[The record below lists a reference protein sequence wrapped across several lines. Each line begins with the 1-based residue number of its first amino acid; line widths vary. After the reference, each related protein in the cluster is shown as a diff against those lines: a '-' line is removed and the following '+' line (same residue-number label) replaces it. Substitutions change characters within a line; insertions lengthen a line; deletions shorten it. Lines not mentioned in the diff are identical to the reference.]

1 MDNLFFKEENKMIQN
16 MVCDFAKGQIQPI
29 VKELDKNGIFPK
41 EIVKKMGQL
50 GLMGINVPA
59 KYGGSDLDTVA
70 YSTAIIEL
78 AKVDASVAITMAS
91 HTSLGTLPLLLFGNE
106 RLKKKHLPKIASGEM
121 LSALGLIEPHTGSD
135 IGSIKTI
142 ATKVGE
148 KYIVNGEKNFII
160 NAGEAGLLS
169 FTSRVVEK
177 GTYKGIG
184 VFMVSTDIKGL
195 RIGEKENKMG
205 LRASD
210 TRSVYFENMEVDFS
224 SMLYF
229 SKNGINK
236 FLKNLTLGRI
246 SIAALSVG
254 TAKAAYQK
262 AMEYSNDRIAFNKP
276 INHFQSN
283 SFKLADM
290 ATKIEASELLVYH
303 AAWLKDKGENFI
315 KEAAMAKL
323 YASEAA
329 MEITREAIQIH
340 GGYGYVHEYDVERFF
355 RDAKILEIV
364 EGTSEI
370 QRLTI
375 SKEIIKDKMA

>member
-1 MDNLFFKEENKMIQN
+1 MDNLFFKEEHKMIQN
-16 MVCDFAKGQIQPI
+16 MVCDFAKSEIRPLA
-29 VKELDKNGIFPK
+29 KELDKNGSFPRR
-41 EIVKKMGQL
+41 IVEKMGQL
-50 GLMGINVPA
+50 GLMGINIPA

-91 HTSLGTLPLLLFGNE
+91 HSSLGTLPLLLFGNE
-106 RLKKKHLPKIASGEM
+106 RLKQKYLPKIASGEM
-121 LSALGLIEPHTGSD
+121 LSALALIEPHGGSD
-135 IGSIKTI
+135 IELIKTI

-148 KYIVNGEKNFII
+148 KYIVNGEKTFVT
-160 NAGEAGLLS
+160 NAGEAGFLS

-177 GTYKGIG
+177 DSDKGIG
-184 VFMVSTDIKGL
+184 VFIVSTDIKGL

-205 LRASD
+205 WRASD

-236 FLKNLTLGRI
+236 FLESLTLGRL
-246 SIAALSVG
+246 SIGALSVG

-276 INHFQSN
+276 INHFQSI

-303 AAWLKDKGENFI
+303 AAWLKDKGKNFI

-340 GGYGYVHEYDVERFF
+340 GGYGYVRENDVERFF

-364 EGTSEI
+364 DGTSEI

-375 SKEIIKDKMA
+375 SREIIKDKMA

>member
-1 MDNLFFKEENKMIQN
+1 MDNLFFNEEHKMIQN
-16 MVCDFAKGQIQPI
+16 MVCDFAKDEILPI
-29 VKELDKNGIFPK
+29 VKKLDKNGSFPI
-41 EIVKKMGQL
+41 EIVKKMGEL

-59 KYGGSDLDTVA
+59 KYGGSNLDTIA
-70 YSTAIIEL
+70 YTTAIIEL
-78 AKVDASVAITMAS
+78 AKVDASVAVTMAS
-91 HTSLGTLPLLLFGNE
+91 HSSLGTLPLLLFGNE

-121 LSALGLIEPHTGSD
+121 LSALGLIEPNGGSD
-135 IGSIKTI
+135 IELIKTI

-148 KYIVNGEKNFII
+148 KYIVNGEKTFVT
-160 NAGEAGLLS
+160 NAGEAGFLS

-177 GTYKGIG
+177 DSDKGIG
-184 VFMVSTDIKGL
+184 VFIVSTDIKGL

-205 LRASD
+205 WRASD

-236 FLKNLTLGRI
+236 FLESLTLGRL
-246 SIAALSVG
+246 SIGALSVG

-276 INHFQSN
+276 INHFQSI

-303 AAWLKDKGENFI
+303 AAWLKDKGKNFI

-364 EGTSEI
+364 DGTSEI

-375 SKEIIKDKMA
+375 SREIIKDKMA

>member
-1 MDNLFFKEENKMIQN
+1 MDNLFFKEEHKMIQN
-16 MVCDFAKGQIQPI
+16 MVCEFAKDEILPI
-29 VKELDKNGIFPK
+29 AKELDKNGSFPR
-41 EIVKKMGQL
+41 EIVKNMGKL

-59 KYGGSDLDTVA
+59 KYGGSGLDTIA

-78 AKVDASVAITMAS
+78 ARVDASVAITMAS
-91 HTSLGTLPLLLFGNE
+91 HTSLGTLPLLLFGSE
-106 RLKKKHLPKIASGEM
+106 GLKKKHLPNIASGEI
-121 LSALGLIEPHTGSD
+121 LSAFGFTEPNAGSD
-135 IGSIKTI
+135 IEAIKTT

-148 KYIVNGEKNFII
+148 KYIINGEKIFVT

-169 FTSRVVEK
+169 FTSRIIEN
-177 GTYKGIG
+177 GNDKGIG
-184 VFMVSTDIKGL
+184 VFIVPTDVKGL

-205 LRASD
+205 WRASD
-210 TRSVYFENMEVDFS
+210 TRSVSFENMEVNFS
-224 SMLYF
+224 NILYF

-236 FLKNLTLGRI
+236 FLKSLTLGRI
-246 SIAALSVG
+246 SIGALSIG

-262 AMEYSNDRIAFNKP
+262 ALRYSNDRIAFNKP
-276 INHFQSN
+276 INQFQSN

-303 AAWLKDKGENFI
+303 ASWLRDKGENFI

-323 YASEAA
+323 YASEVA
-329 MEITREAIQIH
+329 MEVTREAIQIH

-364 EGTSEI
+364 DGTSEI

-375 SKEIIKDKMA
+375 SREIIKDLMA

>member
-1 MDNLFFKEENKMIQN
+1 MDNLFFKEEHKMIQN
-16 MVCDFAKGQIQPI
+16 MVCDFAKDEILPI
-29 VKELDKNGIFPK
+29 AKKLDKTGSFPR
-41 EIVKKMGQL
+41 EIVKKMGKL
-50 GLMGINVPA
+50 GLMGINVPV
-59 KYGGSDLDTVA
+59 KYGGSEFDTIA

-106 RLKKKHLPKIASGEM
+106 RLKKKYLPNIASGEI
-121 LSALGLIEPHTGSD
+121 LSAFGFTEPYAGSD
-135 IGSIKTI
+135 IEAIKTT

-148 KYIVNGEKNFII
+148 KYIINGEKIFIT

-169 FTSRVVEK
+169 FTSRIIEN
-177 GTYKGIG
+177 GNDKGIG
-184 VFMVSTDIKGL
+184 VFIVSTDIKGL

-205 LRASD
+205 WRASD
-210 TRSVYFENMEVDFS
+210 TRSVSFENMEVNFS

-229 SKNGINK
+229 SKNSINK
-236 FLKNLTLGRI
+236 FLESLTLGRI
-246 SIAALSVG
+246 SIGALSIG

-262 AMEYSNDRIAFNKP
+262 ALVYSNDRFAFNKP

-303 AAWLKDKGENFI
+303 ASWLRDKGENFI

-323 YASEAA
+323 YASEVA
-329 MEITREAIQIH
+329 MGITREAIQIH

-364 EGTSEI
+364 DGTSEI

-375 SKEIIKDKMA
+375 SREIIKDMMA

>member
-1 MDNLFFKEENKMIQN
+1 
-16 MVCDFAKGQIQPI
+16 
-29 VKELDKNGIFPK
+29 
-41 EIVKKMGQL
+41 MGW
-50 GLMGINVPA
+50 
-59 KYGGSDLDTVA
+59 
-70 YSTAIIEL
+70 
-78 AKVDASVAITMAS
+78 
-91 HTSLGTLPLLLFGNE
+91 
-106 RLKKKHLPKIASGEM
+106 
-121 LSALGLIEPHTGSD
+121 
-135 IGSIKTI
+135 
-142 ATKVGE
+142 
-148 KYIVNGEKNFII
+148 
-160 NAGEAGLLS
+160 
-169 FTSRVVEK
+169 
-177 GTYKGIG
+177 
-184 VFMVSTDIKGL
+184 
-195 RIGEKENKMG
+195 
-205 LRASD
+205 RASD

-236 FLKNLTLGRI
+236 FLESLTLGRI
-246 SIAALSVG
+246 SIGALSVG

-276 INHFQSN
+276 INHFQSI

-364 EGTSEI
+364 DGTSEI

-375 SKEIIKDKMA
+375 SREIIKDLMA

>member
-1 MDNLFFKEENKMIQN
+1 MDNLFFKEEHKMIQN
-16 MVCDFAKGQIQPI
+16 MVCDFAKSEIQPI
-29 VKELDKNGIFPK
+29 AKELDKNGSFPRG
-41 EIVKKMGQL
+41 IVKKMGQL

-59 KYGGSDLDTVA
+59 KYGGSDFDTVA
-70 YSTAIIEL
+70 YLTAVIEL

-91 HTSLGTLPLLLFGNE
+91 HSSLGTLPLLLFGNE

-121 LSALGLIEPHTGSD
+121 LSAFGFTEPHSCSN
-135 IGSIKTI
+135 IEVIKTT

-148 KYIVNGEKNFII
+148 KYIINGEKIFIT

-169 FTSRVVEK
+169 FTSRIIEK
-177 GTYKGIG
+177 GSDKGIG
-184 VFMVSTDIKGL
+184 VFIVSTDMKGL
-195 RIGEKENKMG
+195 RVGEKEDKMG
-205 LRASD
+205 WRASD
-210 TRSVYFENMEVDFS
+210 TRSVYFENMEVDS
-224 SMLYF
+224 SSILYF

-236 FLKNLTLGRI
+236 FLKSLTLGRL

-254 TAKAAYQK
+254 TARAAYQK
-262 AMEYSNDRIAFNKP
+262 AMEYSNERIAFHKP
-276 INHFQSN
+276 INHFQSI

-303 AAWLKDKGENFI
+303 AAWLKDRGENFI

-340 GGYGYVHEYDVERFF
+340 GGYGYVHENDVERFF

-364 EGTSEI
+364 DGTSEI

-375 SKEIIKDKMA
+375 SREIIKDKMA